1 MRVLG
6 LHPDQNRAAPPEA
19 CAEVRRAAGVS
30 GAERHWTET
39 RDYRN
44 YMIRNLDDKEQID
57 GYAGRG
63 AVVVKVCRTTTSSK
77 QVGPPWSSA
86 SAKTAKRPS
95 PVDRGDRP
103 YVGEHDDVADSAYF

>member
-30 GAERHWTET
+30 GAERYWTET

-44 YMIRNLDDKEQID
+44 YMIRNLDDKEQP
-57 GYAGRG
+57 GR
-63 AVVVKVCRTTTSSK
+63 
-77 QVGPPWSSA
+77 
-86 SAKTAKRPS
+86 
-95 PVDRGDRP
+95 
-103 YVGEHDDVADSAYF
+103 